1 MRRSGE
7 ESVNLG
13 LGGEWK
19 GGNKPNWAVLIFFA
33 LVLGLLVSPVLFAP
47 VLIFWSWFTALS
59 ASRER
64 VFPKLSAHLLP
75 FLGEE
80 TVPAKEGKGGS

>member
-1 MRRSGE
+1 MEG
-7 ESVNLG
+7 G
-13 LGGEWK
+13 KQAQLGGSD
-19 GGNKPNWAVLIFFA
+19 FFA

-47 VLIFWSWFTALS
+47 VLIFWSWLTALS
-59 ASRER
+59 TSREP